1 MTHKEVRLLIVE
13 DDDDLRDV
21 MQLSL
26 AGYGYTVETAPD
38 AETAMKLVD
47 DFKPACVLLD
57 LGLPGMNGIELTRR
71 IRARHGREML
81 LVVLTG
87 WSREDY
93 SKATEAAGVDHVML
107 KPFDVNSLLNVLPK
121 VA

>member
-81 LVVLTG
+81 LVLTG